1 MIAATRVPKQRLC
14 RACFDG
20 EYPID
25 LPDADLL
32 GKHLLESLER
42 RLVPALGVPELG
54 GAGAAD
60 ALGRP

>member
-1 MIAATRVPKQRLC
+1 LC

-20 EYPID
+20 EYPIG

-32 GKHLLESLER
+32 GKHLLESLGR
-42 RLVPALGVPELG
+42 RLVPDLGVPELG
-54 GAGAAD
+54 SAGAAD